1 MPFPPR
7 RNLRREIVV
16 NRCRRSNLG
25 FRISDCG
32 FLKERHSEDRQRSH
46 QSAIRKPQSE
56 IGLSAF
62 PAPVVITHERRPEG
76 VAARFSR
83 RFDMRVRLLM
93 LTLVLAAARA
103 EAADQK
109 SLVDLLNRVPEV
121 PATAAEA
128 AKWFGKEGHL
138 VNAALLA
145 LKADLEASK
154 KVVETSSARDGA
166 NAQALAIQGMEN
178 VGIDVA
184 RMQKDPAYAK
194 EMQEKLKKMSP
205 AEQMAFVQKMTQ
217 PQRQA
222 SMQDVKAMAAETP
235 AVDAAVE
242 AAKGWSEMM
251 HARVNTQIAERSETE
266 KAVQRVA
273 YKPIGI
279 ARPKIEF
286 DSPGCDKSCDAQWR
300 AYGEKLWPVVLDRE
314 ADILQ
319 IRRTA
324 LQRDRAELLRLMQD
338 GDRLLA
344 PTQYGA
350 GARSQVNRSWLTGY
364 NQSLV
369 GEIDQLIEQ
378 TQTAA
383 KRAA

>member
-1 MPFPPR
+1 
-7 RNLRREIVV
+7 
-16 NRCRRSNLG
+16 
-25 FRISDCG
+25 
-32 FLKERHSEDRQRSH
+32 
-46 QSAIRKPQSE
+46 
-56 IGLSAF
+56 
-62 PAPVVITHERRPEG
+62 
-76 VAARFSR
+76 
-83 RFDMRVRLLM
+83 MRARLLIM
-93 LTLVLAAARA
+93 LLVLAAARVD
-103 EAADQK
+103 AADQK
-109 SLVDLLNRVPEV
+109 SLADLLNRVPEV
-121 PATAAEA
+121 PASATEA
-128 AKWFGKEGHL
+128 ANWFDKEGHL
-138 VNAALLA
+138 VNAGLLA

-154 KVVETSSARDGA
+154 KVVEVSSAKDGA

-184 RMQKDPAYAK
+184 RMQRDPAYAK

-222 SMQDVKAMAAETP
+222 SLQDVKAMAAETP
-235 AVDAAVE
+235 AVDTAVE
-242 AAKGWSEMM
+242 AAKGWNE
-251 HARVNTQIAERSETE
+251 TQQVRIKTHIAQWVETD
-266 KAVQRVA
+266 KAVERVA
-273 YKPIGI
+273 YKPTGL

-324 LQRDRAELLRLMQD
+324 LQRDRAELTRLMQD

-350 GARSQVNRSWLTGY
+350 AARSQVNRTWLTGY
-364 NQSLV
+364 HQSLV
-369 GEIDQLIEQ
+369 GEIDQLITQ
-378 TQTAA
+378 TETAA
-383 KRAA
+383 KRASGVVNAGVERLFWASANR

>member
-1 MPFPPR
+1 
-7 RNLRREIVV
+7 
-16 NRCRRSNLG
+16 
-25 FRISDCG
+25 
-32 FLKERHSEDRQRSH
+32 
-46 QSAIRKPQSE
+46 
-56 IGLSAF
+56 
-62 PAPVVITHERRPEG
+62 
-76 VAARFSR
+76 
-83 RFDMRVRLLM
+83 MRVPVLISM
-93 LTLVLAAARA
+93 LALAVPSVAG
-103 EAADQK
+103 ADQK
-109 SLVDLLNRVPEV
+109 SLVDLLSRVPEV
-121 PATAAEA
+121 PATAEDA
-128 AKWFGKEGHL
+128 AKWFDKEGHL
-138 VNAALLA
+138 VHPGILA

-154 KVVETSSARDGA
+154 KVGEASSTRDGA
-166 NAQALAIQGMEN
+166 NAQALAVRGMEN

-194 EMQEKLKKMSP
+194 EMQDKIKKMSP

-222 SMQDVKAMAAETP
+222 SLENVKAMASETP
-235 AVDAAVE
+235 AVDAAVD
-242 AAKGWSEMM
+242 AAKGWNETMQ
-251 HARVNTQIAERSETE
+251 ARVKVQIAERSETD

-273 YKPIGI
+273 YKPLGI
-279 ARPKIEF
+279 AKPKMEF
-286 DSPGCDKSCDAQWR
+286 DSPGCDKSCDAHWR

-324 LQRDRAELLRLMQD
+324 LQRDRSGLARLMQD

-350 GARSQVNRSWLTGY
+350 GAKSQVNRSWVTGY
-364 NQSLV
+364 HQSLL

-383 KRAA
+383 KRAADVANAGVERLFWASANR

>member
-1 MPFPPR
+1 
-7 RNLRREIVV
+7 
-16 NRCRRSNLG
+16 
-25 FRISDCG
+25 
-32 FLKERHSEDRQRSH
+32 
-46 QSAIRKPQSE
+46 
-56 IGLSAF
+56 
-62 PAPVVITHERRPEG
+62 
-76 VAARFSR
+76 
-83 RFDMRVRLLM
+83 MRARLLISM
-93 LTLVLAAARA
+93 LALAVPSVA
-103 EAADQK
+103 AADQK
-109 SLVDLLNRVPEV
+109 SLVDLLNRVPET
-121 PATAAEA
+121 PATAQEA
-128 AKWFGKEGHL
+128 AKWFDREGHL
-138 VNAALLA
+138 VHPGILA

-154 KVVETSSARDGA
+154 KVGEASSTKDGS
-166 NAQALAIQGMEN
+166 NAQALAIQGLEN

-222 SMQDVKAMAAETP
+222 SLTDVKAMANETP

-242 AAKGWSEMM
+242 AAKGWNETMQ
-251 HARVNTQIAERSETE
+251 ARIKAQIADRTETD
-266 KAVQRVA
+266 KAAQRVA

-324 LQRDRAELLRLMQD
+324 LQRDRAELTRLLQD

-350 GARSQVNRSWLTGY
+350 GARSQVNRTWLTGY
-364 NQSLV
+364 HQSLV

-383 KRAA
+383 KRAADVVNNGVERLFWASANR

>member
-1 MPFPPR
+1 
-7 RNLRREIVV
+7 
-16 NRCRRSNLG
+16 
-25 FRISDCG
+25 
-32 FLKERHSEDRQRSH
+32 
-46 QSAIRKPQSE
+46 
-56 IGLSAF
+56 
-62 PAPVVITHERRPEG
+62 
-76 VAARFSR
+76 
-83 RFDMRVRLLM
+83 MRARLLIS
-93 LTLVLAAARA
+93 LLALAVPSVAG
-103 EAADQK
+103 ADQK
-109 SLVDLLNRVPEV
+109 SLVDLLNRVPEA
-121 PATAAEA
+121 PATAQEA
-128 AKWFGKEGHL
+128 AKWFDKEGHL
-138 VNAALLA
+138 VHPGILA
-145 LKADLEASK
+145 LKADLEANK
-154 KVVETSSARDGA
+154 KVGEVSSAEDGA
-166 NAQALAIQGMEN
+166 NAQALAIQGMES

-217 PQRQA
+217 PQRQ
-222 SMQDVKAMAAETP
+222 SSLTDVKAMASETP
-235 AVDAAVE
+235 AVDAAVD
-242 AAKGWSEMM
+242 AAKGWNEAMQ
-251 HARVNTQIAERSETE
+251 ARIKTQIAERTETE
-266 KAVQRVA
+266 KTVQRVA
-273 YKPIGI
+273 YKPIAM

-324 LQRDRAELLRLMQD
+324 LQRDRADLTRLMQD

-350 GARSQVNRSWLTGY
+350 GAKSQVNRTWLTGY
-364 NQSLV
+364 HQSLI

-383 KRAA
+383 KRAADVVNNGVERLFWASANR

>member
-1 MPFPPR
+1 
-7 RNLRREIVV
+7 
-16 NRCRRSNLG
+16 
-25 FRISDCG
+25 
-32 FLKERHSEDRQRSH
+32 
-46 QSAIRKPQSE
+46 
-56 IGLSAF
+56 
-62 PAPVVITHERRPEG
+62 
-76 VAARFSR
+76 
-83 RFDMRVRLLM
+83 MRVRLVM
-93 LTLVLAAARA
+93 MTLVLAAARA

-121 PATAAEA
+121 PATATEA
-128 AKWFGKEGHL
+128 AKWFDKEGHL
-138 VNAALLA
+138 VNAGLLA
-145 LKADLEASK
+145 LKVELEVSK
-154 KVVETSSARDGA
+154 KGIEVSSAKDGA

-184 RMQKDPAYAK
+184 RMQRDPGYAK

-222 SMQDVKAMAAETP
+222 SLQDVKSMAAETP

-242 AAKGWSEMM
+242 AAKGWNETQQ
-251 HARVNTQIAERSETE
+251 ARIKTHIAQSAEAE
-266 KAVQRVA
+266 KAVERVA
-273 YKPIGI
+273 YKPTGV
-279 ARPKIEF
+279 ARPAIEF

-324 LQRDRAELLRLMQD
+324 LLRDRTELTRLMQD

-350 GARSQVNRSWLTGY
+350 GARSQVNRTWLTGY
-364 NQSLV
+364 HQSLV
-369 GEIDQLIEQ
+369 GEIDQLITQ
-378 TQTAA
+378 TETAA
-383 KRAA
+383 KRAAGVVNAGVERLFWASANR

>member
-1 MPFPPR
+1 
-7 RNLRREIVV
+7 
-16 NRCRRSNLG
+16 
-25 FRISDCG
+25 
-32 FLKERHSEDRQRSH
+32 
-46 QSAIRKPQSE
+46 
-56 IGLSAF
+56 
-62 PAPVVITHERRPEG
+62 
-76 VAARFSR
+76 
-83 RFDMRVRLLM
+83 MRARLLIS
-93 LTLVLAAARA
+93 LLALAVPSVAG
-103 EAADQK
+103 ADQK
-109 SLVDLLNRVPEV
+109 SLVDLLNRVPEA
-121 PATAAEA
+121 PATAQEA
-128 AKWFGKEGHL
+128 AKWFDKEGHL
-138 VNAALLA
+138 VHPGILA
-145 LKADLEASK
+145 LKADLEANK
-154 KVVETSSARDGA
+154 KVGEVSSAKDGA
-166 NAQALAIQGMEN
+166 NAQALAIQGMES

-217 PQRQA
+217 PQRQ
-222 SMQDVKAMAAETP
+222 SSLTDVKAMASETP
-235 AVDAAVE
+235 AVDAAVD
-242 AAKGWSEMM
+242 AAKGWNEAMQ
-251 HARVNTQIAERSETE
+251 ARIKTQIAERTETE
-266 KAVQRVA
+266 KTAQRVA
-273 YKPIGI
+273 YKPIAM

-324 LQRDRAELLRLMQD
+324 LQRDRADLTRLMQD

-350 GARSQVNRSWLTGY
+350 GAKSQVNRTWLTGY
-364 NQSLV
+364 HQSLI

-383 KRAA
+383 KRAADVVNNGVERLFWASANR